1 MNNSLTLQLQLNLR
15 EQKSEV
21 RASVKFIH
29 LLYTL
34 QICLAAMF
42 FFYGSFT
49 LAFILSAAIPT
60 TAIIYAFSKG
70 LSYDFDFEIDEDLN
84 GKINDDLIF
93 DGNWL
98 ANVGGEN

>member
-21 RASVKFIH
+21 RASIKFIH

-49 LAFILSAAIPT
+49 LGFIMAAAIPV
-60 TAIIYAFSKG
+60 TALFSMFSKG
-70 LSYDFDFEIDEDLN
+70 LTYDFDFEIEEELTD
-84 GKINDDLIF
+84 KINDDLIF

-98 ANVGGEN
+98 AEVDGEN